1 MNNKFP
7 ECFSTIKPKL
17 PEIIEHYEIRNP
29 VFHLT
34 AIKHEF
40 IENVLQCYLLKQINE
55 EHCFSMMSDKVQRT
69 SFYSFQVF
77 IKHRVLDT
85 YRSTC
90 EIVECKARAI
100 INK

>member
-1 MNNKFP
+1 MINKLS

-29 VFHLT
+29 VFHLP
-34 AIKHEF
+34 AIKNKF
-40 IENVLQCYLLKQINE
+40 AENLLQYCLIKQINE
-55 EHCFSMMSDKVQRT
+55 EHCFNMMSDKVQRT
-69 SFYSFQVF
+69 SFYSFNVF
-77 IKHRVLDT
+77 LKHRVLDT

-90 EIVECKARAI
+90 EIAKCKACAI